1 VHGSHANASCFLQTP
16 APDYGSAASEA
27 TRASPAADAPT
38 DQYAYG
44 GGMSRESLSGD
55 AAVGKTAASFRESPV
70 EGPTVA
76 FQRTLFE
83 GSPAYKRRRVRSRQ
97 GTSPS
102 VIEDGARRGSPGPQR
117 GYTPQ
122 YRDQTASPKYQHQQL
137 RKVSGERQ
145 VRHARIPRPA
155 SQSIM
160 TMLTTIRWGRPRRQ
174 PSWNQARTIN
184 ICDAGRR

>member
-102 VIEDGARRGSPGPQR
+102 VIEDGARRGSP
-117 GYTPQ
+117 
-122 YRDQTASPKYQHQQL
+122 ASPKYQHQQL

-174 PSWNQARTIN
+174 PSRNQARTIN